1 MFKKSDNQTDEGWL
15 SLSDMMTVLMVVFL
29 TIAIF
34 VSFSSPQ
41 SSRAAQL
48 VKNEEILC
56 ERFKRKIP
64 SDLKREIEI
73 KCNPFRVIFLRPDT
87 QFAIGRSEI
96 REPFQK
102 ILDKF
107 IPIYISHLAIWDNR
121 EFISEIRVEGHAS
134 PIGPYIGNLKL
145 SQDRSFN
152 VSRYIVEE
160 VVPENYGT
168 RKMPP
173 IESITRIESNKT
185 VEKWTREKM
194 TASGFSFMKP
204 KCKLFDNFMCKEVDN
219 PASQRVEIRLHVN
232 YASVVA
238 ALDNRVLQGN

>member
-1 MFKKSDNQTDEGWL
+1 MFKKSDNQTDEAWL
-15 SLSDMMTVLMVVFL
+15 SLSDMMTVLMVIFL
-29 TIAIF
+29 TVAIF

-56 ERFKRKIP
+56 EKFKRKITF
-64 SDLKREIEI
+64 DLRQEIEI

-96 REPFQK
+96 RPAFQT
-102 ILDKF
+102 ILNKF
-107 IPIYISHLAIWDNR
+107 IPIYISHLATWENR

-134 PIGPYIGNLKL
+134 PIGPYIGNLRL

-152 VSRYIVEE
+152 VSRYIVEQI
-160 VVPENYGT
+160 VPENYGKQ
-168 RKMPP
+168 RMPP
-173 IESITRIESNKT
+173 VESIIRTEGDKT
-185 VEKWTREKM
+185 IEKWTREKM
-194 TASGFSFMKP
+194 TASGFSFMRP
-204 KCKLFDNFMCKEVDN
+204 KCKDLRCKEVDN

-232 YASVVA
+232 YASVVSV
-238 ALDNRVLQGN
+238 LDNRVLQGN